1 MVSHH
6 IVCGAHIL
14 PWLELAGNRKSK
26 IMSEFPLAVILL
38 DYVLG
43 AAMWTLIG
51 RFGLSIFVSE
61 HSDFFFMRA
70 FVKFTDPM
78 IKAMAKLTPPFLID
92 RLRPLYVAWFLFMIR
107 FYVMP
112 LILGYDVMGML
123 SFPLESDAAL
133 IIYELGKIFR

>member
-1 MVSHH
+1 MT
-6 IVCGAHIL
+6 
-14 PWLELAGNRKSK
+14 
-26 IMSEFPLAVILL
+26 EFPIAVIVF
-38 DYVLG
+38 DYILG

-51 RFGLSIFVSE
+51 RFGMSIFVSE
-61 HSDFFFMRA
+61 QSDFFFMKA

-78 IKAMAKLTPPFLID
+78 IRVMAKVTPPFLID
-92 RLRPLYVAWFLFMIR
+92 RLKPLYVAWFLCMIR

-133 IIYELGKIFR
+133 IIYDLGQIFR

>member
-1 MVSHH
+1 MTHH
-6 IVCGAHIL
+6 IVRGVHIL
-14 PWLELAGNRKSK
+14 PWRELAGHRKSK
-26 IMSEFPLAVILL
+26 IMNEFPLAVILL

-51 RFGLSIFVSE
+51 RFGMSIFVSE

-70 FVKFTDPM
+70 FVRFTDPM

-92 RLRPLYVAWFLFMIR
+92 RLKPLYVAWFLFMIR

-133 IIYELGKIFR
+133 IIYDLGKIFR